1 KMKRKR
7 KALSQK
13 DFWFEAYIAALHRL
27 DHELALVE
35 ADRALEA
42 CNKRWMRLSKKV
54 QIWAS
59 LSDCP
64 VGTGEWHQE

>member
-1 KMKRKR
+1 MQSKTKNQPM
-7 KALSQK
+7 SQK
-13 DFWFEAYIAALHRL
+13 DFWLQAYIAALHRL

-42 CNKRWMRLSKKV
+42 CNIRWMRISKKV
-54 QIWAS
+54 QIWTH

-64 VGTGEWHQE
+64 VGTGEWD

>member
-1 KMKRKR
+1 MESKTKSLP
-7 KALSQK
+7 LSQK
-13 DFWFEAYIAALHRL
+13 DFWLQAYIAALHRL

-42 CNKRWMRLSKKV
+42 CNQRWMRISKKV
-54 QIWAS
+54 QIWTH

-64 VGTGEWHQE
+64 VGTGEWD